1 MLNNLSKDQF
11 DEFCDQLVS
20 RKEQPWVALNKV
32 EGKSVL
38 DIVKVLLSTFN
49 EKAVE
54 VTAEVLNEIE
64 CNEARAKLCE

>member
-20 RKEQPWVALNKV
+20 RKEQPSVAFNKV

-54 VTAEVLNEIE
+54 VTAEVLNEIG